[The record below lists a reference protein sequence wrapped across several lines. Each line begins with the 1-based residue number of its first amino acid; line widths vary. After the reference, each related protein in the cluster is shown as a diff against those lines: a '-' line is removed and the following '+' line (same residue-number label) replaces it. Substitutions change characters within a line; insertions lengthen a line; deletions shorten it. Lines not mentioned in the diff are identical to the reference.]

1 MSAENIP
8 PEDPVADAYSYEEPP
23 PETAPPPPVETF
35 EPPPPP
41 PPPPP
46 VETFEP
52 PPPPPEVAEP
62 PPVEAEPP
70 SEPSAVMGL
79 GQPGT
84 EAAEPAPVDESWA
97 PAGEQPFPVSEPDV
111 PFTSAVGPGQPY
123 EVGWAEQGATG
134 HCTVCS
140 TASVVSEVSGTR
152 VDPDEVV
159 RRAADNGML
168 EFGDAGEVRGT
179 SPEATG
185 ELLAS
190 FGIASE
196 TTTGEADAWQ
206 RLEQSLAADR
216 RVVLPL
222 GQPGSGPEGD
232 ITLAVGAVDRE
243 RGVVTAGDSVEN
255 APLEIPMDTFESS
268 WRQSDFSLTS
278 IESAPYDLLG
288 MTMHPSLGLQTSA
301 QPLVGQPADGEA
313 ALGDWWSATETP
325 SGCCTT
331 PGDLAETPLEFTD
344 SSGAVHQ
351 LPGLDTTDS
360 GQADVASMDANGD
373 GQDDTW
379 LFDTTGTGQADLLYY
394 DSTGNGQPDSVSCCG
409 DDPGQWTD
417 PLPLTTA
424 LGVVDPAQ
432 PLAAPLDIPI
442 EAFPQEVRN
451 ELMIMPDLAPSPQ
464 AQPGPGE
471 QTISISPDLTLSPQE
486 QSSGTPTISIASSMW
501 MLPNTGQAD
510 ALGPDILE
518 MLAGP
523 SVSGPQLNLSNDV
536 IARTLSSMSGMT
548 SAMLTPPG
556 TELRFNSSTGSTDL
570 VSRGS
575 SYP

>member
-8 PEDPVADAYSYEEPP
+8 PEDPAADAYSYEEPP
-23 PETAPPPPVETF
+23 AEPPPPPVETF

-62 PPVEAEPP
+62 PPVQAEPP

-84 EAAEPAPVDESWA
+84 EVAEPASVDESWA
-97 PAGEQPFPVSEPDV
+97 PAGEEPFPVSEPDV

-123 EVGWAEQGATG
+123 EVDWAEQGATG
-134 HCTVCS
+134 HCSVCS
-140 TASVVSEVSGTR
+140 TASVVSEVSGTP

-232 ITLAVGAVDRE
+232 ITLAVGAVDRD
-243 RGVVTAGDSVEN
+243 RGVVTAGDAVEN

-301 QPLVGQPADGEA
+301 QQLVGQPADGEA

-360 GQADVASMDANGD
+360 GQADLASMDANGD

-379 LFDTTGTGQADLLYY
+379 VFDTTDTGEADLLYY
-394 DSTGNGQPDSVSCCG
+394 DSTGNGVPDSVSCCG
-409 DDPGQWTD
+409 ETPGAWTD

-424 LGVVDPAQ
+424 LN
-432 PLAAPLDIPI
+432 APLPGQEPAPLNVPVD
-442 EAFPQEVRN
+442 AFPTDVQN
-451 ELMIMPDLAPSPQ
+451 QLTIMPDLTLGPQEPAATGVPTLSIEPSMYMLENDGQANALAANWGDHWLGADEYTSSLIESVLSPSPRSDGAQLMFPNSSLAQ
-464 AQPGPGE
+464 A
-471 QTISISPDLTLSPQE
+471 LSHM
-486 QSSGTPTISIASSMW
+486 SNASSAI
-501 MLPNTGQAD
+501 LAPTGMEYRWNQ
-510 ALGPDILE
+510 
-518 MLAGP
+518 
-523 SVSGPQLNLSNDV
+523 
-536 IARTLSSMSGMT
+536 
-548 SAMLTPPG
+548 
-556 TELRFNSSTGSTDL
+556 STGSTNL

-575 SYP
+575 MYP